1 MKKRFSALALL
12 LLGVFMVS
20 CSWADEL
27 PSDPNVGDRI
37 VLTADGIEYAFR
49 WCPPGEFMMGGD
61 KYDFEKPVH
70 KVKITKGFWLLET
83 EDTQAMWQSVMGWNC
98 SDFEA
103 ITAYSSILQDGSAA
117 CASAGLGERLQLCH
131 RKFHFTMM
139 EWESVMKAG
148 GRNYAP
154 PI

>member
-1 MKKRFSALALL
+1 
-12 LLGVFMVS
+12 
-20 CSWADEL
+20 
-27 PSDPNVGDRI
+27 
-37 VLTADGIEYAFR
+37 
-49 WCPPGEFMMGGD
+49 MMGGD

-83 EDTQAMWQSVMGWNC
+83 EVTQAMWQSVMGWNC

-103 ITAYSSILQDGSAA
+103 ITAYSSILRDGSAA
-117 CASAGLGERLQLCH
+117 CASAGLGERLQLYH
-131 RKFHFTMM
+131 RKFPFTRMA
-139 EWESVMKAG
+139 WEVVMKAG